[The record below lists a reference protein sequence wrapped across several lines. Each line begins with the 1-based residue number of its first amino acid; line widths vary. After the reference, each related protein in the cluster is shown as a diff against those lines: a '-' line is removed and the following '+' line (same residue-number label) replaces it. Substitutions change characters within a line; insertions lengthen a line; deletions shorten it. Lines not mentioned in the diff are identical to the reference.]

1 MKKILMFA
9 SLIALAGALS
19 SCLDTGL
26 VSISDIRF
34 TSDWT
39 IVKNGTTRYVVC
51 SNQQTQ
57 VTYSFSVSGIGY
69 LKNWDSVFVGK
80 VTGDTVPFFGK
91 TISDSDVILSG
102 NTVSVSTNF
111 VNAPRS
117 GTPRAVVV
125 TPIPNPTGNGALD
138 LRLTIRDTQGGS
150 ATGLIS
156 NFSLADAIP
165 VVDNCPAK

>member
-34 TSDWT
+34 TSNWT
-39 IVKNGTTRYVVC
+39 VKNTDGTTRYVVC

-57 VTYSFSVSGIGY
+57 VTYSFGVSGINN
-69 LKNWDSVFVGK
+69 LKNWDSIFIGK
-80 VTGDTVPFFGK
+80 VTGDTVPFYNK
-91 TISDSDVILSG
+91 TLFDSDVIVNG
-102 NTVSVSTNF
+102 NNVSVSTNF

-117 GTPRAVVV
+117 VKPRAVVV
-125 TPIPNPTGNGALD
+125 IPNPTGTGSLD

-165 VVDNCPAK
+165 VVDNCPAI